1 MSQIK
6 EIFRGFR
13 EFFRRFKFVRMRTPN
28 LTKVMLTVVI
38 VLSMVVLITL
48 GISLKDLAA
57 RTEDLRNQAAALE
70 YENQVLDEKIEDLGS
85 VKSIVEIAEEEL
97 DLVQPGGV
105 DFQPES

>member
-1 MSQIK
+1 MPQIK
-6 EIFRGFR
+6 E
-13 EFFRRFKFVRMRTPN
+13 FFSRFKIVRMHTTN
-28 LTKVMLTVVI
+28 LTKIMLTVVI
-38 VLSMVVLITL
+38 VLSMVVLVTL
-48 GISLKDLAA
+48 GLSLKDLAA

>member
-1 MSQIK
+1 MPQIK
-6 EIFRGFR
+6 E
-13 EFFRRFKFVRMRTPN
+13 FFSRFKIVRMRTTN

-38 VLSMVVLITL
+38 VLSTVVLIAL
-48 GISLKDLAA
+48 GLSLKDLAT